1 MIFEAVCL
9 ICVAILWGG
18 TNPFLKKNSKDITT
32 IKADSA
38 IKQFL
43 LELKYLLTN
52 TRYLIPMALN
62 QLGSIL
68 YFLTLQ
74 RADLSLAVPV
84 ANSLTFVFTA
94 VSGFILGEEP
104 PKKNTI
110 LGVLLILVG
119 TFLCCYDNYL
129 VRYKL

>member
-1 MIFEAVCL
+1 MIYEAGCL

-18 TNPFLKKNSKDITT
+18 TNPFLKKNSKEITT

-38 IKQFL
+38 IKQFF
-43 LELKYLLTN
+43 LEIKYLFTN

-62 QLGSIL
+62 QMGSIL

-74 RADLSLAVPV
+74 RVDLSLSVPV
-84 ANSLTFVFTA
+84 ANSLTFAFTA
-94 VSGFILGEEP
+94 LSGLILGEKP
-104 PKKNTI
+104 PKRNTI
-110 LGVLLILVG
+110 LGVLLILAG
-119 TFLCCYDNYL
+119 TSLCCYDNYL